1 MTDVSREWEGSGA
14 RARPV
19 GGELCLPCGPRRFRA
34 DYVQDLLQ
42 LDLHQQRL
50 TEIQQVQ
57 LELMADLE
65 RRRR

>member
-1 MTDVSREWEGSGA
+1 
-14 RARPV
+14 
-19 GGELCLPCGPRRFRA
+19 
-34 DYVQDLLQ
+34 VQDLLQ

-57 LELMADLE
+57 LELMADPG

>member
-1 MTDVSREWEGSGA
+1 
-14 RARPV
+14 
-19 GGELCLPCGPRRFRA
+19 
-34 DYVQDLLQ
+34 VQDLLQ